1 MSWLLLY
8 LARFLSFLSNKRKE
22 FIVYMYIYIPDD
34 FFLARG
40 TFRFPRLQDF
50 HSPSPFLDTHK
61 MMWISIL
68 IAIFLVQSCVI
79 NCLAQTL
86 STGEDVK
93 SFVAKL
99 IEENEV
105 IHVLV
110 LIVMFVCMYV
120 CMYLCLFVM
129 DNW

>member
-1 MSWLLLY
+1 
-8 LARFLSFLSNKRKE
+8 
-22 FIVYMYIYIPDD
+22 
-34 FFLARG
+34 
-40 TFRFPRLQDF
+40 
-50 HSPSPFLDTHK
+50 
-61 MMWISIL
+61 
-68 IAIFLVQSCVI
+68 
-79 NCLAQTL
+79 LAQTL

-120 CMYLCLFVM
+120 CMYAYL
-129 DNW
+129 